1 MWAPSEYQLNVSSH
15 FSISIVHKEVIGKIK
30 STLEIEMGDFET
42 TKLSALRSEEQ
53 LDLLDEIDKLRRSGI
68 SDHVS
73 FPQIAVCRD

>member
-1 MWAPSEYQLNVSSH
+1 
-15 FSISIVHKEVIGKIK
+15 
-30 STLEIEMGDFET
+30 MGDFET